1 MNLNLEVELMTTATS
16 WHMQGDVLEMC
27 SCNTV
32 CPCNYGGDPSDLP
45 CEAVLCLRI
54 DQGNYGSTGLSGLN
68 VVLYIQIP
76 GKPFEG
82 NWTLGVYL
90 DQQASQTQ
98 AEAIGT
104 ILSGQAG
111 GWFEPFSGLIGTAI
125 PPKVVPIKFETV
137 DGEHR
142 VTIDG
147 VLEAASEK
155 IPHPMPGAGNLD
167 TTVSG
172 MAVPVFTGP
181 GSVRRSSTLKLT
193 DPDLSFE
200 YSGKSANLARFEYSG
215 P

>member
-1 MNLNLEVELMTTATS
+1 MTTTTS
-16 WHMQGDVLEMC
+16 WQMQGDIMEMC

-45 CEAVLCLRI
+45 CEAVLCFRI
-54 DQGNYGSTGLSGLN
+54 DQGNYGGTELGGLS
-68 VVLYIQIP
+68 VVLYVQIP

-98 AEAIGT
+98 AEAIGN

-137 DGEHR
+137 DGEHT

-155 IPHPMPGAGNLD
+155 IPHPMPGAGTLD

-172 MAVPVFTGP
+172 MAVPFFTGP
-181 GSVRRSSTLKLT
+181 VNVRRSTILKLS

>member
-1 MNLNLEVELMTTATS
+1 MNLNLEVELMTTATP
-16 WHMQGDVLEMC
+16 WHMQGDILEMC

-98 AEAIGT
+98 AEALGN
-104 ILSGQAG
+104 ILSGQARG
-111 GWFEPFSGLIGTAI
+111 GLSCL
-125 PPKVVPIKFETV
+125 VV
-137 DGEHR
+137 
-142 VTIDG
+142 
-147 VLEAASEK
+147 
-155 IPHPMPGAGNLD
+155 
-167 TTVSG
+167 
-172 MAVPVFTGP
+172 
-181 GSVRRSSTLKLT
+181 
-193 DPDLSFE
+193 
-200 YSGKSANLARFEYSG
+200 
-215 P
+215 

>member
-1 MNLNLEVELMTTATS
+1 MTTTTS
-16 WHMQGDVLEMC
+16 WQMQGDIMEMC

-45 CEAVLCLRI
+45 CDAVLCFRI
-54 DQGNYGSTGLSGLN
+54 DQGNYGGTELAGLN
-68 VVLYIQIP
+68 IVLYVQIP

-90 DQQASQTQ
+90 DQQASPTQ
-98 AEAIGT
+98 AEAIGN

-125 PPKVVPIKFETV
+125 PPKVVPITFETV
-137 DGEHR
+137 DGEHT

-147 VLEAASEK
+147 VLEASSEK

-172 MAVPVFTGP
+172 MAVPFFTGP
-181 GSVRRSSTLKLT
+181 VNVRRSTILKLS

>member
-1 MNLNLEVELMTTATS
+1 MTTATS

-98 AEAIGT
+98 AEAIGN

-111 GWFEPFSGLIGTAI
+111 GWFEAFSGLIGTAI

-155 IPHPMPGAGNLD
+155 IPHPMPGGGNLD

-172 MAVPVFTGP
+172 MAVPFFTGP
-181 GSVRRSSTLKLT
+181 VSVRRSSTLKLT

>member
-1 MNLNLEVELMTTATS
+1 MTTATS
-16 WHMQGDVLEMC
+16 WHMQGDIMEMC

-32 CPCNYGGDPSDLP
+32 CPCNYGGDPSNLP

-54 DQGNYGSTGLSGLN
+54 DQGNYGSTELSGLN
-68 VVLYIQIP
+68 VVLYFQIP

-98 AEAIGT
+98 AEAIGN

-111 GWFEPFSGLIGTAI
+111 GWFEAFSGLIGNAI

-172 MAVPVFTGP
+172 MAVPFFTGP
-181 GSVRRSSTLKLT
+181 VNVRRSSTLKLT

>member
-1 MNLNLEVELMTTATS
+1 MNLNLEVELMTTATP
-16 WHMQGDVLEMC
+16 WHMQGDILEMC

-68 VVLYIQIP
+68 VVLYFQIP

-98 AEAIGT
+98 AEAIGN

-111 GWFEPFSGLIGTAI
+111 GWFEPFSGLIGNAI

-172 MAVPVFTGP
+172 MAVPFFTGP
-181 GSVRRSSTLKLT
+181 VSVRRSSTLKLT

>member
-1 MNLNLEVELMTTATS
+1 MTTTTS
-16 WHMQGDVLEMC
+16 WQMQGDIMEMC

-45 CEAVLCLRI
+45 CDAVLCFRI
-54 DQGNYGSTGLSGLN
+54 DQGNYGGTELAGLN
-68 VVLYIQIP
+68 IVLYVQIP

-90 DQQASQTQ
+90 DQQASPTQ
-98 AEAIGT
+98 AEAIGN

-137 DGEHR
+137 DGEHT

-147 VLEAASEK
+147 VLEASSEK

-172 MAVPVFTGP
+172 MAVPFFTGP
-181 GSVRRSSTLKLT
+181 VNVRRSTILKLS

>member
-1 MNLNLEVELMTTATS
+1 MTLNLEVELMTTATS

-45 CEAVLCLRI
+45 CDAVLCLRI
-54 DQGNYGSTGLSGLN
+54 DQGNYGGTELGGLN
-68 VVLYIQIP
+68 VVLYLQIP

-98 AEAIGT
+98 AEAIGN

-111 GWFEPFSGLIGTAI
+111 GWFEPFSGLIGNAI

-155 IPHPMPGAGNLD
+155 IPHPMPGTGNLD

-172 MAVPVFTGP
+172 MAVPFFTGP
-181 GSVRRSSTLKLT
+181 VSVRRSSILKLT

>member
-1 MNLNLEVELMTTATS
+1 MTTTTS
-16 WHMQGDVLEMC
+16 WQMQGDIMEMC

-45 CEAVLCLRI
+45 CDAVLCFRI
-54 DQGNYGSTGLSGLN
+54 DQGNYGGTELAGLN
-68 VVLYIQIP
+68 IVLYVQIP

-90 DQQASQTQ
+90 DQQASPTQ
-98 AEAIGT
+98 AEAIGN

-137 DGEHR
+137 DGEHT

-147 VLEAASEK
+147 VLEASSEK

-172 MAVPVFTGP
+172 MAVPFFTGP
-181 GSVRRSSTLKLT
+181 VNVRRSTILKLS
-193 DPDLSFE
+193 DQDLSFE

>member
-1 MNLNLEVELMTTATS
+1 MSLNLEVELMTTETA

-98 AEAIGT
+98 AEAIGN

-111 GWFEPFSGLIGTAI
+111 GWFEAFSGLIGNAI

-142 VTIDG
+142 GTIDG

-181 GSVRRSSTLKLT
+181 VSVRRSSTLKLT

-200 YSGKSANLARFEYSG
+200 YSGKSASLARFEYNG

>member
-1 MNLNLEVELMTTATS
+1 MTTATP
-16 WHMQGDVLEMC
+16 WHMQGDVLEKC

-98 AEAIGT
+98 AEAIGN

-172 MAVPVFTGP
+172 MAVPFFTGP
-181 GSVRRSSTLKLT
+181 VRVRRSSTLKLT

>member
-1 MNLNLEVELMTTATS
+1 
-16 WHMQGDVLEMC
+16 
-27 SCNTV
+27 
-32 CPCNYGGDPSDLP
+32 
-45 CEAVLCLRI
+45 LCFRI
-54 DQGNYGSTGLSGLN
+54 DQGNYGGTELGGLN
-68 VVLYIQIP
+68 VVLYVQIP

-98 AEAIGT
+98 AEAIGN

-137 DGEHR
+137 DGEHT

-155 IPHPMPGAGNLD
+155 IPHPMPGAGTLD

-172 MAVPVFTGP
+172 MAVPFFTGP
-181 GSVRRSSTLKLT
+181 VNVRRSTILKLS